1 MVHFLIDTCAQTSE
15 IPTHVFEALIGS
27 TLEHIP
33 SAFYGF
39 IGGVR
44 LQLGICSEV
53 GNRIDIPI
61 LGQDFFN
68 AARVQIKIN
77 YATKIVEMNRVV
89 S

>member
-15 IPTHVFEALIGS
+15 ISTHVFEALIGS